1 VPNQQQNID
10 TVTKINI
17 LLKEYDALRAEM
29 LQRMNAR
36 FAIVGLL
43 GALLVLLISKWEW
56 QPAGWPLDVR
66 WLVAVL
72 GAFILAGVF
81 WRFGTLIQKLATRV
95 SQVEQRVNQ
104 LAQEDLLTWET
115 CFGRGRFENTRGAKK
130 TAT

>member
-1 VPNQQQNID
+1 VPNHQQDID

-17 LLKEYDALRAEM
+17 LLKEYDTLRAEM

-66 WLVAVL
+66 WLVGVL
-72 GAFILAGVF
+72 GASILAGVF
-81 WRFGTLIQKLATRV
+81 WRFGTLIRKLAARV

-115 CFGRGRFENTRGAKK
+115 SFGWGRFASRRGAKK